1 MTAIYGHDCSAA
13 EEEIRRLEQRIAELE
28 AKNAIL
34 EAAISVANARKA
46 LQPDTAVEEK

>member
-1 MTAIYGHDCSAA
+1 MTPEPSLRGARD
-13 EEEIRRLEQRIAELE
+13 RRIAELE